1 MGRVPRRWRAGSLG
15 PHGEEP
21 VPRPPEIASPP
32 HLFSLHGV
40 GGRTIGNQSHPPNLE
55 SGGRARA
62 EPPEAAVR
70 HARNAAP
77 PQRPQNIANVAIPYR
92 YYIGIIQIVNMY
104 WKHR

>member
-1 MGRVPRRWRAGSLG
+1 MSRTGRVPPAWRARSLRL
-15 PHGEEP
+15 HAEEH
-21 VPRPPEIASPP
+21 VAHPPEMTFPP

-62 EPPEAAVR
+62 EQPEAAVR
-70 HARNAAP
+70 HARNVAP

-92 YYIGIIQIVNMY
+92 YYMGIIQIV
-104 WKHR
+104 